1 MKTRELVEV
10 GLGGGIICVLS
21 PFIIP
26 IPFSPIPITMGTLA
40 VSLVAAILGVKKGV
54 IATVVYLLLGLI
66 GVPVFSGFRGGFGVL
81 FGPTGGYLIGYL
93 FLAFFTGFLVQR
105 HSERFVFYPVAISLG
120 MIFCYLF
127 GTIVFVLVSKASFYA
142 AFTACVLPFLPL
154 DIVKIVVASVLG
166 FSIKKRL
173 GKKMAM

>member
-1 MKTRELVEV
+1 MKTRELAEV
-10 GLGGGIICVLS
+10 GLGGGIICLLS

-40 VSLVAAILGVKKGV
+40 VSLVAVILGAKKGM
-54 IATVVYLLLGLI
+54 IATAVYLLLGLA
-66 GVPVFSGFRGGFGVL
+66 GVPVFSGFRGGFGIL
-81 FGPTGGYLIGYL
+81 FGPTGGYLVGYL
-93 FLAFFTGFLVQR
+93 FLAFFSGLLVQR

-127 GTIVFVLVSKASFYA
+127 GTVVFVFVSKASFYA

-154 DIVKIVVASVLG
+154 DIVKIVVASVFG

-173 GKKMAM
+173 GKKTAI